1 MCLLSMARHFSA
13 IDCWANV
20 LNPCGDSMM
29 ASRRET
35 LCLIRPRLSIPNC
48 FVRTYELAFSL
59 YGRNSTTQRNGMP
72 CAVIDFSYH
81 SWEHSRRIHWNA
93 QQHDDDD
100 GREIRSHTFDFC
112 AHIGLTAGLDMN
124 ETPRRVG
131 DAPRPNR
138 HFIFV
143 PIWRR
148 RNITAVGWISN
159 RHKKTPS
166 APANNSSTSLYVSVS
181 DHM

>member
-1 MCLLSMARHFSA
+1 MEISHRLSGPVPRYRMGLRAGRQ
-13 IDCWANV
+13 
-20 LNPCGDSMM
+20 
-29 ASRRET
+29 T
-35 LCLIRPRLSIPNC
+35 LCLRAHGDQSNC
-48 FVRTYELAFSL
+48 VSCGLRTCVFILW
-59 YGRNSTTQRNGMP
+59 RNSTTQRNGMP

-166 APANNSSTSLYVSVS
+166 TPANNSSTSLYVSVS